1 MSESKM
7 TLGTL
12 YDFNKQLM
20 SQAKELRRIDFKDSL
35 NQIKDFIK
43 EKNNKYFML
52 LCKERSDYTVFI
64 LFKNEDFDRQIF
76 KKELS
81 ECLTNRGQILSIEE
95 TKDKQAYEIW
105 IKIDEEAFV
114 YYLFPYDL
122 GVIEVK
128 KD

>member
-1 MSESKM
+1 MSKSKM

-43 EKNNKYFML
+43 EKDNKYFML
-52 LCKERSDYTVFI
+52 LCKERSDYTVFV
-64 LFKNEDFDRQIF
+64 LFKNEDFNRQIF

-81 ECLTNRGQILSIEE
+81 ECLINRGQILSIER

>member
-20 SQAKELRRIDFKDSL
+20 SQAKKLRRIDFKDSL

-52 LCKERSDYTVFI
+52 LCKERSDYTVFV
-64 LFKNEDFDRQIF
+64 LFKKEDFDRQIF
-76 KKELS
+76 KKELY
-81 ECLTNRGQILSIEE
+81 ECLTNRGQVLSIEK

>member
-43 EKNNKYFML
+43 EKDNKYFML
-52 LCKERSDYTVFI
+52 LCKERSDYTVFV

-105 IKIDEEAFV
+105 IKIDKEAFV

>member
-43 EKNNKYFML
+43 EKDNKYFML
-52 LCKERSDYTVFI
+52 LCKERSDYTVFV

>member
-12 YDFNKQLM
+12 YNFNKQLM
-20 SQAKELRRIDFKDSL
+20 SQAKELRKIDFKDSL

-43 EKNNKYFML
+43 EKDNKYFML
-52 LCKERSDYTVFI
+52 LCKERSDYTVFV

-81 ECLTNRGQILSIEE
+81 ECLTNRGQILSIEK

>member
-20 SQAKELRRIDFKDSL
+20 SQTKELRRIDFKDSL

-43 EKNNKYFML
+43 EKDNKYFML
-52 LCKERSDYTVFI
+52 LCRERSDYTVFV
-64 LFKNEDFDRQIF
+64 LFKNEDSDRQVF

-81 ECLTNRGQILSIEE
+81 ECLTIRGQVLSIEK

-105 IKIDEEAFV
+105 IKVNEEAFV

-128 KD
+128 KN

>member
-1 MSESKM
+1 MSKSKM

-20 SQAKELRRIDFKDSL
+20 SQAKGLRRIDFKDSL

-43 EKNNKYFML
+43 EKDNKYFML
-52 LCKERSDYTVFI
+52 LCKERSDYTVFV

-81 ECLTNRGQILSIEE
+81 ECLTNRGQILSIEK

>member
-1 MSESKM
+1 MSKSKM

-20 SQAKELRRIDFKDSL
+20 SQVKELRRINFKDSL

-43 EKNNKYFML
+43 EKDNKYFML
-52 LCKERSDYTVFI
+52 LCKERSDYTVFV
-64 LFKNEDFDRQIF
+64 LFKNEDSDRQVF

-81 ECLTNRGQILSIEE
+81 ECLINRGQVLSIEK

>member
-1 MSESKM
+1 MSKSKM

-43 EKNNKYFML
+43 EKDNKYFML
-52 LCKERSDYTVFI
+52 LCKERSDYTVFV
-64 LFKNEDFDRQIF
+64 LFKNEDFNRQIF

-81 ECLTNRGQILSIEE
+81 ECLINRGQILSIEK

-105 IKIDEEAFV
+105 IKINEEAFA

>member
-35 NQIKDFIK
+35 NEIKDFIK
-43 EKNNKYFML
+43 EKDNKYFML
-52 LCKERSDYTVFI
+52 LCKERSDYTVFV

-105 IKIDEEAFV
+105 IKIDEESFV

>member
-35 NQIKDFIK
+35 NEIKDFIK
-43 EKNNKYFML
+43 EKDNKYFML
-52 LCKERSDYTVFI
+52 LCKERSDYTVFV

-81 ECLTNRGQILSIEE
+81 ECLTNRGQILSIEK

>member
-1 MSESKM
+1 M

-12 YDFNKQLM
+12 YDFNKQLL

-43 EKNNKYFML
+43 EKDNKYFML
-52 LCKERSDYTVFI
+52 LCKERSDYTVFV

-81 ECLTNRGQILSIEE
+81 ECLTNRGQILSIEK

-105 IKIDEEAFV
+105 IKVDEEAFV

>member
-43 EKNNKYFML
+43 EKDNKYFML
-52 LCKERSDYTVFI
+52 LCKERSDYTVFV
-64 LFKNEDFDRQIF
+64 LFKNEDSDRQVF

-81 ECLTNRGQILSIEE
+81 ECLINRGQVLSIEK

>member
-35 NQIKDFIK
+35 NEIKDFIK
-43 EKNNKYFML
+43 EKDNKYFML
-52 LCKERSDYTVFI
+52 LCKERSDYTVFV

-81 ECLTNRGQILSIEE
+81 ECLANRGQVLSIEK

-105 IKIDEEAFV
+105 IKVDEEAFV

>member
-20 SQAKELRRIDFKDSL
+20 SQAKKLRRIDFKDSL

-52 LCKERSDYTVFI
+52 LCKERSDYTVFV
-64 LFKNEDFDRQIF
+64 LFKNEDFNRQIF

-81 ECLTNRGQILSIEE
+81 ECLINRGQILSIEK

-105 IKIDEEAFV
+105 IKIDEEVFA

>member
-1 MSESKM
+1 MSKSKM

-43 EKNNKYFML
+43 EKDNKYFML
-52 LCKERSDYTVFI
+52 LCKERSDYTVFV
-64 LFKNEDFDRQIF
+64 LFKNEDFNRQIF

-81 ECLTNRGQILSIEE
+81 ECLTNRGQILSIEK

>member
-43 EKNNKYFML
+43 EKDNKYFML
-52 LCKERSDYTVFI
+52 LCKERSDYTVFV

-81 ECLTNRGQILSIEE
+81 ECLTNRGQILSIEK

>member
-12 YDFNKQLM
+12 YNFNKQLM
-20 SQAKELRRIDFKDSL
+20 SQAKELRRVDFKDSL

-43 EKNNKYFML
+43 EKDNKYFML
-52 LCKERSDYTVFI
+52 LCKERSDYTVFV
-64 LFKNEDFDRQIF
+64 LFENEDFDRQTF

-81 ECLTNRGQILSIEE
+81 ECLTNRGQILSIER
-95 TKDKQAYEIW
+95 TKDEQAYEIW
-105 IKIDEEAFV
+105 IKIEEEAFV

-122 GVIEVK
+122 GVVEVK

>member
-43 EKNNKYFML
+43 EKDNKYFML
-52 LCKERSDYTVFI
+52 LCKERSDYTVFV

-81 ECLTNRGQILSIEE
+81 ECLTNRGQILSIEK

-105 IKIDEEAFV
+105 IKVDEEAFV

>member
-1 MSESKM
+1 MSKSKI
-7 TLGTL
+7 TLGTF

-43 EKNNKYFML
+43 EKDNKYFML
-52 LCKERSDYTVFI
+52 LCKERSDYTVFV

-81 ECLTNRGQILSIEE
+81 ECLTNRGQILSIEK

>member
-43 EKNNKYFML
+43 EKDNKYFML
-52 LCKERSDYTVFI
+52 LCKERSDYTVFV

-81 ECLTNRGQILSIEE
+81 ECLTNRGQVLSIEK

>member
-35 NQIKDFIK
+35 NEIKDFIK
-43 EKNNKYFML
+43 EKDNKYFML
-52 LCKERSDYTVFI
+52 LCKERSDYTVFV

-81 ECLTNRGQILSIEE
+81 ECLTNRGQILSIEK

-128 KD
+128 KG

>member
-43 EKNNKYFML
+43 ENDNKYFML
-52 LCKERSDYTVFI
+52 LCKERSDYTVFV

-81 ECLTNRGQILSIEE
+81 ECLTNRGQVLSIEK

>member
-35 NQIKDFIK
+35 NEIKDFIK
-43 EKNNKYFML
+43 EKDNKYFML
-52 LCKERSDYTVFI
+52 LCKERSDYTVFV
-64 LFKNEDFDRQIF
+64 LFKNENSDRQIF

-81 ECLTNRGQILSIEE
+81 ECLINRGQILSIER

>member
-12 YDFNKQLM
+12 YDFNKQLL

-43 EKNNKYFML
+43 EKDNKYFML
-52 LCKERSDYTVFI
+52 LCKERSDYTVFV

-81 ECLTNRGQILSIEE
+81 ECLTNRGQILSIEK

-105 IKIDEEAFV
+105 IKVDEEAFV

>member
-1 MSESKM
+1 MNESKM

-20 SQAKELRRIDFKDSL
+20 SQAKELRRTDFKDSL

-64 LFKNEDFDRQIF
+64 LFKNEDSDRQVF

-81 ECLTNRGQILSIEE
+81 ECLTNRGQILSIEK

>member
-35 NQIKDFIK
+35 NEIKDFIK
-43 EKNNKYFML
+43 EKDNKYFML
-52 LCKERSDYTVFI
+52 LCKERSDYTVFV
-64 LFKNEDFDRQIF
+64 LFKNENSDRQIF

-81 ECLTNRGQILSIEE
+81 ECLINRGQILSIER

-122 GVIEVK
+122 GVIKVK

>member
-1 MSESKM
+1 M

-20 SQAKELRRIDFKDSL
+20 SQTKELRRIDFKDSL

-43 EKNNKYFML
+43 EKDNKYFML
-52 LCKERSDYTVFI
+52 LCKERSDYTVFV
-64 LFKNEDFDRQIF
+64 LFKNEDFDRQVF

-81 ECLTNRGQILSIEE
+81 ECLINRGQILSIEK

>member
-1 MSESKM
+1 MSKSKM

-43 EKNNKYFML
+43 EKDNKYFML
-52 LCKERSDYTVFI
+52 LCKERSDYTVFV
-64 LFKNEDFDRQIF
+64 LFKKEDFDRQIF
-76 KKELS
+76 KKELY
-81 ECLTNRGQILSIEE
+81 ECLTNRGQVLSIEK

>member
-35 NQIKDFIK
+35 NEIKDFIK
-43 EKNNKYFML
+43 EKDNKYFML
-52 LCKERSDYTVFI
+52 LCKERSDYTVFV